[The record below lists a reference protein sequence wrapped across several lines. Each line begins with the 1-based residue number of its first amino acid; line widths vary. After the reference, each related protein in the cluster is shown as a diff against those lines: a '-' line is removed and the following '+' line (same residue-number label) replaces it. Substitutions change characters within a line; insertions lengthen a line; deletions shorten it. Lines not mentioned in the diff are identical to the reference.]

1 MAIDPQQIATEQ
13 TQRAALAQGGAPTEM
28 AGSPEN
34 AVRLAG
40 GWGDVIQLL
49 NKLPPN
55 VSDNAVTPDLPPSST
70 LPPSQT
76 APAALPAN
84 LQAQLDTIP
93 QTDLMAPPQPKVEL
107 PSRVPTPIEQG
118 LMRSPGNYSE
128 AATKKLL
135 APQVLSED
143 GAKKFAEM
151 GYRADGT
158 PPEADPLLTA
168 QEALDAETAQSVVD
182 VNELAKRAM
191 TANKQGFKE
200 TTAIAAEEA
209 SDEILAMVARK
220 DANIKSLAKG
230 GDFNFDYLNTGD
242 DVKQMITAVG
252 EQLGDEQKLLTRGV
266 ITNEVTVNEAAGIFA
281 DEIGFTRDLLNK
293 EIRAGGLTAAQFVAA
308 RTIMVKSGAKL
319 AELAAAINMGKA
331 DAGDRLRFRRQLAI
345 HQGIQLQVKG
355 FKTEAAR
362 ALQSFQIRVDGEL
375 DLDRFNKEA
384 ATMLAN
390 DGDVGVTDELAKKL
404 LGALEKNDS
413 LGAINKFAEVGW
425 EAKTSRVI
433 QEAYLA
439 GLLSAPPTQIKNIVG
454 TAAFMAYQLPEEV
467 LAGMFG
473 AVARKKNDI
482 LGETYPTAKE
492 QIYVTDALFRFKG
505 YMDSYKDALRAASIA
520 YKTEAPAAGKSKL
533 DMSGDEYAGT
543 SADANSKTN
552 PFIRGLSDLG
562 KRMRLPFRLL
572 LGADEFFK
580 TMSQRGELYTR
591 ANREYQTVIR
601 EGGTATE
608 AQDAAGMLLLD
619 PMSISEELD
628 IKGLYDT
635 LQSDL
640 GKFGELTSAFQ
651 RITVSMGPIGIPIGR
666 FIVPFA
672 TAPTNS
678 ALRTSEYMWL
688 TNSKPWRDMF
698 GKNSTPEQQQRAFG
712 KLALGGMSMATI
724 GTYALEGD
732 IIGGVPSDPK
742 EREAFFLAG
751 KKPYSFTYRKEGFPT
766 DPETGEELP
775 KYGRF
780 GKPNGPLGYVSYN
793 GFEPVSAVIGLT
805 ANVVQKSLYMNGPG
819 AFDYLSA
826 AVYGVVDYYT
836 ELPFLQGMADVQDT
850 VDALKRGD
858 GEGAF
863 LKLARGPSEAAIA
876 GPLPLPSPVSSFQRG
891 VARAIDPTNVRPRRD
906 IAEYYTIEDLEETT
920 VDEFG
925 NEQFKYR
932 LDDGTQ
938 NWDLVG
944 TPKNDAWNKV
954 FSLQKNLAAMQS
966 KDSMFGG
973 ERKNNAVVFD
983 TLGNAMNKE
992 DFSLSN
998 NPVKAMFNSTSGIKI
1013 KESEALTEVEAEVL
1027 RLLRVTGSLPL
1038 TNPKEMFGVPLSFG
1052 NQMDLVDLAKNK
1064 HLSPTH
1070 DDETFRD
1077 ALYTLILSED
1087 YDLERAEFNSAGDA
1101 LVTDA
1106 DRVTLIKALN
1116 KTYLEEAFE
1125 ELINSPEND
1134 KLGRARDDIK
1144 EARDRK
1150 AKGE

>member
-55 VSDNAVTPDLPPSST
+55 VSDNAVTPDLSPSSK

-76 APAALPAN
+76 APAALPAD

-107 PSRVPTPIEQG
+107 PSRVPGPIERG
-118 LMRSPGNYSE
+118 LVSSPGNYSE
-128 AATKKLL
+128 LATKKLL
-135 APQVLSED
+135 APQVLSEE
-143 GAKKFAEM
+143 GAKKFEEM

-168 QEALDAETAQSVVD
+168 QQALDAETAQSVVD
-182 VNELAKRAM
+182 VKELAKRAM

-209 SDEILAMVARK
+209 SDEILAMMARNE
-220 DANIKSLAKG
+220 ANIKSLADG
-230 GDFNFDYLNTGD
+230 GDFNFDYLTTSD
-242 DVKQMITAVG
+242 DVKRMINAVG

-308 RTIMVKSGAKL
+308 RTIMVKSAAKL
-319 AELAAAINMGKA
+319 AELADAIKMGTA

-362 ALQSFQIRVDGEL
+362 AMQSFQIKVDGEL

-384 ATMLAN
+384 ALMLAN
-390 DGDVGVTDELAKKL
+390 DGDAGVTDELAKKL

-467 LAGMFG
+467 LGGMFG
-473 AVARKKNDI
+473 AVARKKNEI
-482 LGETYPTAKE
+482 LGLNYPTAKE

-505 YMDSYKDALRAASIA
+505 FMDSYKDALRAASIA
-520 YKTEAPAAGKSKL
+520 WKTEAPAAGKSKL

-543 SADANSKTN
+543 SADQNSKTN
-552 PFIRGLSDLG
+552 PLIRGLSDLG
-562 KRMRLPFRLL
+562 KRMRIPFRLL
-572 LGADEFFK
+572 LSADEFFK

-601 EGGTATE
+601 EGGTEVE

-628 IKGLYDT
+628 VKGLYDT

-651 RITVSMGPIGIPIGR
+651 RVNVGPVPVGR
-666 FIVPFA
+666 IIVPFA

-688 TNSKPWRDMF
+688 TNLKPWRDMF

-724 GTYALEGD
+724 ASYALEGD

-751 KKPYSFTYRKEGFPT
+751 KKPYTFTYRKEGFPT

-805 ANVVQKSLYMNGPG
+805 ANVVQKSLYMNGPN

-850 VDALKRGD
+850 IDALKRGD

-863 LKLARGPSEAAIA
+863 LKLARGPAEAAIY
-876 GPLPLPSPVSSFQRG
+876 GPPFPSPVSSLQRNI
-891 VARAIDPTNVRPRRD
+891 ARAIDPTNVRPRRD
-906 IAEYYTIEDLEETT
+906 IAEYYTIEDLDETT

-998 NPVKAMFNSTSGIKI
+998 NPVAAMFNSTSGIKI

-1038 TNPKEMFGVPLSFG
+1038 TNPEEMFGVPLSFG

-1077 ALYTLILSED
+1077 ALYSLILSED

-1134 KLGRARDDIK
+1134 KLGRARDDVI
-1144 EARDRK
+1144 EARSRK

>member
-13 TQRAALAQGGAPTEM
+13 TQRAALAQRGAPTEM

-34 AVRLAG
+34 AVRLA

-76 APAALPAN
+76 APAALPAD

-93 QTDLMAPPQPKVEL
+93 QADLMAPPAPKVDL
-107 PSRVPTPIEQG
+107 PSRVPTPAELG
-118 LMRSPGNYSE
+118 LMSSPGNYSE
-128 AATKKLL
+128 IATKKLL

-158 PPEADPLLTA
+158 LPEADPLLTA

-209 SDEILAMVARK
+209 SDEILAMVARNE
-220 DANIKSLAKG
+220 ANIKSLADG

-266 ITNEVTVNEAAGIFA
+266 ITNKVTVNEAAGIFA
-281 DEIGFTRDLLNK
+281 DEIGFTRQLLNA
-293 EIRAGGLTAAQFVAA
+293 EIREGGLTAAQFVAA
-308 RTIMVKSGAKL
+308 RTILVKSGAKL
-319 AELAAAINMGKA
+319 ADLANAIKMGTA

-345 HQGIQLQVKG
+345 HQGIQLQIKG
-355 FKTEAAR
+355 FQTEAAR

-384 ATMLAN
+384 ALMLAN

-433 QEAYLA
+433 QEAYRA

-467 LAGMFG
+467 LGGMFG
-473 AVARKKNDI
+473 AVARKKNEI
-482 LGETYPTAKE
+482 LGLNYPTAKE

-505 YMDSYKDALRAASIA
+505 FMDSYKDALRAASIA

-543 SADANSKTN
+543 SADQNSKTN
-552 PFIRGLSDLG
+552 PLIRGLSDLG
-562 KRMRLPFRLL
+562 KRMRIPFRLL
-572 LGADEFFK
+572 LSADEFFK

-601 EGGTATE
+601 EGGTEVE
-608 AQDAAGMLLLD
+608 AQDAAGRLLLD
-619 PMSISEELD
+619 PKSISEELD
-628 IKGLYDT
+628 TKALYDT

-651 RITVSMGPIGIPIGR
+651 RVNLGPVPVGR
-666 FIVPFA
+666 IIVPFA

-688 TNSKPWRDMF
+688 TNLKPWRDLF
-698 GKNSTPEQQQRAFG
+698 GRNSTPEQQQRAFG

-724 GTYALEGD
+724 ASYALEGD

-766 DPETGEELP
+766 DPETGELLP

-850 VDALKRGD
+850 IDALKRGD

-863 LKLARGPSEAAIA
+863 LKLARGPAEAAIY
-876 GPLPLPSPVSSFQRG
+876 GPPFPSPVSSLQRNI
-891 VARAIDPTNVRPRRD
+891 ARAIDPTNERPRRD
-906 IAEYYTIEDLEETT
+906 IAEYYTIEDLEEKT
-920 VDEFG
+920 VDKFG

-944 TPKNDAWNKV
+944 TPKDDAWNKV
-954 FSLQKNLAAMQS
+954 FSLQRNLEAMQYG
-966 KDSMFGG
+966 DSIRFMFGG
-973 ERKNNAVVFD
+973 DRKNNAVVFD

-1027 RLLRVTGSLPL
+1027 RLLRVTGSMPL
-1038 TNPKEMFGVPLSFG
+1038 TNPEEIFGVPLSFG

-1064 HLSPTH
+1064 HLSPTY

-1077 ALYTLILSED
+1077 ALYSLILSED

-1101 LVTDA
+1101 QVTDA

-1134 KLGRARDDIK
+1134 KLGRARDDII
-1144 EARDRK
+1144 EARSRK

>member
-76 APAALPAN
+76 APAALPAD

-93 QTDLMAPPQPKVEL
+93 QTDLMAPPAPKVEL
-107 PSRVPTPIEQG
+107 PSRVPGPIEQG
-118 LMRSPGNYSE
+118 LVRSPGNYSE
-128 AATKKLL
+128 LATKRLL
-135 APQVLSED
+135 APQVLSEE

-209 SDEILAMVARK
+209 SDEILAMMARNE
-220 DANIKSLAKG
+220 ANIKSLADG

-281 DEIGFTRDLLNK
+281 DEIGFTRQLLNK
-293 EIRAGGLTAAQFVAA
+293 EIREGGLTAAQFVAA
-308 RTIMVKSGAKL
+308 RTILVKSGAKL
-319 AELAAAINMGKA
+319 ADLANAIKMGTA

-345 HQGIQLQVKG
+345 HQGIQLQIKG
-355 FKTEAAR
+355 FQTEAAR

-384 ATMLAN
+384 ALMLAN

-404 LGALEKNDS
+404 LGALEKNDA

-467 LAGMFG
+467 LGGMFG
-473 AVARKKNDI
+473 AVARKKNEI
-482 LGETYPTAKE
+482 LGLNFPTAKE

-505 YMDSYKDALRAASIA
+505 FMDSYKDALRAASIA

-543 SADANSKTN
+543 SADQNSKTN
-552 PFIRGLSDLG
+552 PLIRGLSDLG
-562 KRMRLPFRLL
+562 KRMRIPFRLL
-572 LGADEFFK
+572 LSADEFFK

-601 EGGTATE
+601 EGGTEVE

-628 IKGLYDT
+628 TKALYDT

-640 GKFGELTSAFQ
+640 GKFGEATSAFQ
-651 RITVSMGPIGIPIGR
+651 RVSALGIPVGR
-666 FIVPFA
+666 IIVPFA

-688 TNSKPWRDMF
+688 TNSKPWTDMF
-698 GKNSTPEQQQRAFG
+698 GRNSTPEQQQRAFG

-724 GTYALEGD
+724 ASYALEGD

-766 DPETGEELP
+766 DPETGELLP

-826 AVYGVVDYYT
+826 AVFGVVDYYT

-863 LKLARGPSEAAIA
+863 LKLARGPAEAAIA
-876 GPLPLPSPVSSFQRG
+876 GPLPLPSPVSSLQRG
-891 VARAIDPTNVRPRRD
+891 VARAIDPTNERPRRD
-906 IAEYYTIEDLEETT
+906 IAEYYTIEDLEEKT

-954 FSLQKNLAAMQS
+954 FSLQRNLEAMQYG
-966 KDSMFGG
+966 DSIRFMFGG
-973 ERKNNAVVFD
+973 DRKNNAVVFD

-1013 KESEALTEVEAEVL
+1013 KESEALTEVETEVL
-1027 RLLRVTGSLPL
+1027 RLLRVTGSMPL
-1038 TNPKEMFGVPLSFG
+1038 TNPEEIFGVPLSFG

-1070 DDETFRD
+1070 DYETFRD

-1106 DRVTLIKALN
+1106 DRVTLIRALN

-1134 KLGRARDDIK
+1134 KLGRARDDII
-1144 EARDRK
+1144 EARSRK

>member
-13 TQRAALAQGGAPTEM
+13 TQRAALAAGGAPTEM

-49 NKLPPN
+49 NRLPPN

-70 LPPSQT
+70 LPRSQT
-76 APAALPAN
+76 APAALPTD

-107 PSRVPTPIEQG
+107 PSRVPGPVERG
-118 LMRSPGNYSE
+118 LVSSPGNYSE
-128 AATKKLL
+128 LATKKLL
-135 APQVLSED
+135 APQVLSEE
-143 GAKKFAEM
+143 GAKKFEEM

-168 QEALDAETAQSVVD
+168 QQALDAETAQSVVD
-182 VNELAKRAM
+182 VKELAKRAM

-209 SDEILAMVARK
+209 SDEILAMMARNE
-220 DANIKSLAKG
+220 ANIKSLADG
-230 GDFNFDYLNTGD
+230 GDFNFDYLNTSD
-242 DVKQMITAVG
+242 DVKRMINAVG

-308 RTIMVKSGAKL
+308 RTILVKSGEKL
-319 AELAAAINMGKA
+319 AELADAIKMGTA

-362 ALQSFQIRVDGEL
+362 AMQSFQIKVDGEL

-384 ATMLAN
+384 ALMLAN

-467 LAGMFG
+467 LGGMFG

-482 LGETYPTAKE
+482 LGKAYPTAKE

-505 YMDSYKDALRAASIA
+505 FMDSYKDALRAASIA
-520 YKTEAPAAGKSKL
+520 WKTEAPAAGKSKL

-543 SADANSKTN
+543 SADQNSKTN
-552 PFIRGLSDLG
+552 PLIRGLSDLG
-562 KRMRLPFRLL
+562 KRMRIPFRLL

-651 RITVSMGPIGIPIGR
+651 RVNVGPVPVGR
-666 FIVPFA
+666 IIVPFA

-688 TNSKPWRDMF
+688 TNLKPWRDMF

-751 KKPYSFTYRKEGFPT
+751 KKPYTFTYRKEGFPT

-805 ANVVQKSLYMNGPG
+805 ANVVQKSLYMNGPN

-850 VDALKRGD
+850 IDALKRGD

-863 LKLARGPSEAAIA
+863 LKLARGPAEAAIA

-938 NWDLVG
+938 DWDLVG

-998 NPVKAMFNSTSGIKI
+998 NPVAAMFNSTSGIKI

-1038 TNPKEMFGVPLSFG
+1038 TNPEEMFGVPLSFG

-1134 KLGRARDDIK
+1134 KLGRARDDVI
-1144 EARDRK
+1144 EARSRK

>member
-28 AGSPEN
+28 AGSPAD
-34 AVRLAG
+34 AVQLAG

-49 NKLPPN
+49 NRLPPN

-76 APAALPAN
+76 APAALPAD

-93 QTDLMAPPQPKVEL
+93 QADLMAPPAPKVQQ
-107 PSRVPTPIEQG
+107 PSRVPAPIEQG
-118 LMRSPGNYSE
+118 LVSSPGNYSE
-128 AATKKLL
+128 LATKKLL
-135 APQVLSED
+135 APQVLSEE

-158 PPEADPLLTA
+158 PPEANPLLTA

-209 SDEILAMVARK
+209 SDEILAMMARNE
-220 DANIKSLAKG
+220 ANIKSLADG

-281 DEIGFTRDLLNK
+281 DEIGFTRQLLNA
-293 EIRAGGLTAAQFVAA
+293 EIREGGLTAAQFVAA
-308 RTIMVKSGAKL
+308 RTILVKSGEKL
-319 AELAAAINMGKA
+319 ADLANAIKMGTA

-345 HQGIQLQVKG
+345 HQGIQLQIKG
-355 FKTEAAR
+355 FQTEAAR

-404 LGALEKNDS
+404 LGALEKNDA

-473 AVARKKNDI
+473 AVARKKNEI
-482 LGETYPTAKE
+482 LGLNYPTAKE

-543 SADANSKTN
+543 SADQNSKTN
-552 PFIRGLSDLG
+552 PLIRGLSDLG
-562 KRMRLPFRLL
+562 KRMRIPFRLL
-572 LGADEFFK
+572 LSADEFFK

-601 EGGTATE
+601 EGGTEVE

-628 IKGLYDT
+628 IKGMYDT

-651 RITVSMGPIGIPIGR
+651 RVNLGPVPVGR
-666 FIVPFA
+666 IIVPFA

-688 TNSKPWRDMF
+688 TNLKPWRDLF
-698 GKNSTPEQQQRAFG
+698 GRNSTPEQQQRAFG

-724 GTYALEGD
+724 ASYALEGD

-766 DPETGEELP
+766 DPETGELLP

-805 ANVVQKSLYMNGPG
+805 ANVVQKSLYMTAPN

-850 VDALKRGD
+850 IDALKRGD

-863 LKLARGPSEAAIA
+863 LKLARGPAEAAIY
-876 GPLPLPSPVSSFQRG
+876 GPPFPSPVSSLQRG
-891 VARAIDPTNVRPRRD
+891 VARAIDPTNERPRRD
-906 IAEYYTIEDLEETT
+906 IAEYYTIEDLEEKT

-944 TPKNDAWNKV
+944 TPKDDAWNKV
-954 FSLQKNLAAMQS
+954 FSLQRNLEAMQYG
-966 KDSMFGG
+966 DSIRFMFGG
-973 ERKNNAVVFD
+973 DRKNNAVVFD

-1013 KESEALTEVEAEVL
+1013 KESEALTEVETEVL
-1027 RLLRVTGSLPL
+1027 RLLRVTGSMPL
-1038 TNPKEMFGVPLSFG
+1038 TNPEEIFGVPLSFG

-1064 HLSPTH
+1064 HLSPTY

-1077 ALYTLILSED
+1077 ALYSLILSED

-1106 DRVTLIKALN
+1106 DRVTLIRALN

-1134 KLGRARDDIK
+1134 KLGRARDDII
-1144 EARDRK
+1144 EARSRK